1 MTAGREGPFVVTID
15 GPAGS
20 GKSTTAKEVARR
32 LGFRHLDSG
41 ALYRAATVAVVQ
53 ADIPEGE
60 WDALDREA
68 LTQLELELAPTEE
81 GFLVLVGGEDLGE
94 ELRSGETTRLAPL
107 LARNRWVRQN
117 LDELQR
123 SALFFGDLVVDGR
136 DIGTVVF
143 PNAGLKV
150 FLTASLEERSRRRLL
165 QKGELLD
172 EKSIREEALR
182 ISERDQTDT
191 DRAVAPLR
199 RPAGALEIDTT
210 ELSFE
215 IQVARIV
222 AAASALTRR
231 ATEK

>member
-81 GFLVLVGGEDLGE
+81 GFLVLVGGEDPGE

-117 LDELQR
+117 LGELQR
-123 SALFFGDLVVDGR
+123 SALSFGDLVVDGR

-222 AAASALTRR
+222 AATSALTRR

>member
-41 ALYRAATVAVVQ
+41 ALYRAATVAVVR

-81 GFLVLVGGEDLGE
+81 EFLVLVGGEDLGE

-117 LDELQR
+117 LGELQR

>member
-1 MTAGREGPFVVTID
+1 MPDGREGPLVVTID

-41 ALYRAATVAVVQ
+41 ALYRAMTVAVMR

-60 WDALDREA
+60 WDTLDREA
-68 LTQLELELAPTEE
+68 LSQFEVELAPTEE
-81 GFLVLVGGEDLGE
+81 GFLVLVRGKDPGEDL
-94 ELRSGETTRLAPL
+94 RSVETTRLAPF

-117 LDELQR
+117 LTEFQR
-123 SALFFGDLVVDGR
+123 SALSFGDLVVDGR
-136 DIGTVVF
+136 DMGTIVF

-165 QKGELLD
+165 QEGKPLD
-172 EKSIREEALR
+172 EKSIRQEALR
-182 ISERDQTDT
+182 ISKRDETDT
-191 DRAVAPLR
+191 DRAVAPLKK
-199 RPAGALEIDTT
+199 PMDALEIDTT
-210 ELSFE
+210 DLSFE
-215 IQVARIV
+215 TQVVRIV
-222 AAASALTRR
+222 AAASALTRE

>member
-81 GFLVLVGGEDLGE
+81 GFLVLVGGEDPGE

-117 LDELQR
+117 LGELQR

-143 PNAGLKV
+143 ANAGLKV

-231 ATEK
+231 ATDK

>member
-41 ALYRAATVAVVQ
+41 ALYRAATVAVVR

-117 LDELQR
+117 LGELQR
-123 SALFFGDLVVDGR
+123 STLFFGDLVVDGR

-222 AAASALTRR
+222 AATSALTRR

>member
-81 GFLVLVGGEDLGE
+81 GFLVLVGGEDPGE

-117 LDELQR
+117 LGELQR
-123 SALFFGDLVVDGR
+123 SALSFGDLVVDGR

-143 PNAGLKV
+143 ANAGLKV

-231 ATEK
+231 ATDK